1 MKVPMRMANLLTA
14 LSLCFAAILRASAD
28 EARYDATITFCG
40 GQKTTVKDFR
50 VVYSWREMPARS
62 EGLTPY
68 ESRAKA
74 ERGVWVASLVQG
86 KPGFQLIP
94 FSEIE
99 AIEFDSDIQQLG
111 VSEIYQFQIRHV

>member
-1 MKVPMRMANLLTA
+1 MNRLLSMLLLAVLVIGETA
-14 LSLCFAAILRASAD
+14 VQNATA
-28 EARYDATITFCG
+28 EEKYDATITFCG
-40 GQKTTVKDFR
+40 GQKTNVKDFR
-50 VVYSWREMPARS
+50 IVYSWREMPARS

-74 ERGVWVASLVQG
+74 ERGVWVANRVQG

-99 AIEFDSDIQQLG
+99 SIEFDSAIEQL
-111 VSEIYQFQIRHV
+111 